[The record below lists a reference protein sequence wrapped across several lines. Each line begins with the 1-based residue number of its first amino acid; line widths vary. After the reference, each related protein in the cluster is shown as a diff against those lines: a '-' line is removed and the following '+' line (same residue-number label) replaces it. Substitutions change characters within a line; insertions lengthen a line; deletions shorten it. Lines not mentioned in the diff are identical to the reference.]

1 MKELVINS
9 TMQHTLL
16 LFIPLIFAA
25 VLRVGRVRGSSIIGG
40 VLAGIVLGPA
50 VFGSIAPNLWESMFQ
65 GGQQSH
71 QNVEQIE
78 RRQQADLL
86 SVASSGVDIAV
97 LEQLR
102 AEQQHELEQATAEWK
117 TAQWKDQRTLR
128 NYVLVLVIVVLLSGS
143 LRRSVLGKSTTAT
156 SLSVGAWASIVPG
169 GIIATASLY
178 LWGTS
183 VAESLAIGACLAA
196 GPWTLTRWEQR
207 AADGS
212 EDGGAALMLRCG
224 RVAWVVAG
232 AAAIFS
238 AWTVQQAMA
247 LVWLLPLLL
256 LPLCW
261 SIPRKQL
268 AWLTWFTDK
277 VAIPSIVATTLVLIH
292 PIEAFSFW
300 PVLVVLLISGD
311 GRWLGGM
318 FGLTILGG
326 RSSISTM
333 QLTMPLVDA
342 GVSQLC
348 MASLLFGVG
357 VLHPELALA
366 AIIGVVFLELSAP
379 MRRKFAISISRTT

>member
-1 MKELVINS
+1 MKELVIHS
-9 TMQHTLL
+9 TIQHTLL
-16 LFIPLIFAA
+16 LLIPLIFAA
-25 VLRVGRVRGSSIIGG
+25 VLRVGKVRGSSIIGG

-50 VFGSIAPNLWESMFQ
+50 VFGSISSNLWESMFQ
-65 GGQQSH
+65 GGQQSR
-71 QNVEQIE
+71 QIVEQIE
-78 RRQQADLL
+78 RQQQSVL
-86 SVASSGVDIAV
+86 SSVVATGVDEVV

-102 AEQQHELEQATAEWK
+102 ADQQLELEQAVVAWK
-117 TAQWKDQRTLR
+117 TQQWEDQRTLR

-143 LRRSVLGKSTTAT
+143 LRRSVIGKSTTAT
-156 SLSVGAWASIVPG
+156 SLSVGVWAAIVPG

-232 AAAIFS
+232 AAAIYS
-238 AWTVQQAMA
+238 AWTVQQAMS
-247 LVWLLPLLL
+247 LVWILPLLL

-268 AWLTWFTDK
+268 AWLTWLTDNA
-277 VAIPSIVATTLVLIH
+277 AIPSIVATTLVLIH

-300 PVLVVLLISGD
+300 PVIVVLLVSGD

-326 RSSISTM
+326 RSSMSTM
-333 QLTMPLVDA
+333 RLTMPLVDA

-357 VLHPELALA
+357 VLRPELTLA

-379 MRRKFAISISRTT
+379 MRRKFAISIARAA

>member
-1 MKELVINS
+1 MKELVIHS
-9 TMQHTLL
+9 TIQHTLL
-16 LFIPLIFAA
+16 LLIPLIFAA
-25 VLRVGRVRGSSIIGG
+25 VLRVGKVRGSSIIGG

-50 VFGSIAPNLWESMFQ
+50 VFGSISSNLWESMFQ
-65 GGQQSH
+65 GGQQSR
-71 QNVEQIE
+71 QIVEQIE
-78 RRQQADLL
+78 RQQQSVL
-86 SVASSGVDIAV
+86 SSVVATGVDEVV
-97 LEQLR
+97 LERLR
-102 AEQQHELEQATAEWK
+102 ADQQLELEQAVVAWK
-117 TAQWKDQRTLR
+117 TQQWEDQRTLR

-143 LRRSVLGKSTTAT
+143 LRRSVIGKSTTAT
-156 SLSVGAWASIVPG
+156 SLSVGVWAAIVPG

-232 AAAIFS
+232 AAAIYS
-238 AWTVQQAMA
+238 AWTVQQAMS

-261 SIPRKQL
+261 SIPRTQL
-268 AWLTWFTDK
+268 AWLTWLTDNA
-277 VAIPSIVATTLVLIH
+277 AIPSIVATTLVLIH

-300 PVLVVLLISGD
+300 PVIVVLLVSGD

-318 FGLTILGG
+318 FGLAILGG
-326 RSSISTM
+326 RSSVSTM
-333 QLTMPLVDA
+333 RLTMPLVDA

-357 VLHPELALA
+357 VLRPELALA

-379 MRRKFAISISRTT
+379 MRRKFAISIARAA